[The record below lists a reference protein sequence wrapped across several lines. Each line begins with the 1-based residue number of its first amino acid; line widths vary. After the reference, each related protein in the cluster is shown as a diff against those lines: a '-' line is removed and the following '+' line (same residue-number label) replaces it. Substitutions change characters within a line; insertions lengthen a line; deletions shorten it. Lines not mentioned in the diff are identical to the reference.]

1 MLGTGNPEQDVV
13 VGGELL
19 LEFDLA
25 GNEVGVGE
33 LEMVNADK
41 WQLLFDVMAKPLS
54 ADGVLPDEGDFRS
67 KKQATIEQ
75 WLKDQALGQSE

>member
-41 WQLLFDVMAKPLS
+41 WQLLFDVMAEPLS
-54 ADGVLPDEGDFRS
+54 ADGVLPDEGDFFAKEHS
-67 KKQATIEQ
+67 SIQQGLEY
-75 WLKDQALGQSE
+75 